1 MKSLPEQEFYIPI
14 DDAIEDFRTHLLA
27 HPRTIF
33 SAEFGDGKSYFLQ
46 RFIEEPSIQ
55 EQFVFLKLF
64 PVNYQ
69 VVENRDI
76 FELIKYDLLFQLFLN
91 GMIPKVEKLDDKLV
105 LQLFCISH
113 GQDFLLELS
122 KWAPLIA
129 SNPEQVATI
138 ATIMSAIKPLQKLYA
153 KWKTYKKQNAESD
166 YAYNSFL
173 EKQDA
178 SLLYECDAVTSFIR
192 ECIARYKQ
200 ANPSKRV
207 VWLIE
212 DLDRID
218 PAHLFR
224 ILNVLSAHVDYAYKY
239 GLSVDESSI
248 CGNKFDVDHV
258 VLVLDYK
265 NLSNIYH
272 HFYGAD
278 TSFDGYIRKFCSDQ
292 PFYYSFANRRYD
304 YVIQYLHEATHL
316 SEDVLHVM
324 LLNDNMK
331 SKTLREISSAIRDM
345 DRSLFNIP
353 KYKDINM
360 EVELPLGVLRVL
372 VVMRRLGLST
382 QDMINALQRAI
393 VQHPKE
399 MISVIGGYVLAK
411 NNNFSMRMYFP
422 SNRSDI
428 VILAMIKEILPKT
441 ATCNVEIYNEG
452 YNGDGRLNKYNEF
465 VPWFLSF
472 VAK

>member
-1 MKSLPEQEFYIPI
+1 MKSIPEQEFYIPI
-14 DDAIEDFRTHLLA
+14 DDAIENFRTHLLA

-46 RFIEEPSIQ
+46 RFIAEPSIQ

-91 GMIPKVEKLDDKLV
+91 GMIPDTEKLDDKLV

-129 SNPEQVATI
+129 SNPEQVAAI
-138 ATIMSAIKPLQKLYA
+138 ATITSALKPLQKLYA
-153 KWKTYKKQNAESD
+153 KWKTFKKQNAESD
-166 YAYNSFL
+166 YTYNLFL
-173 EKQDA
+173 KKQDA

-192 ECIARYKQ
+192 ECIVRYKQ
-200 ANPSKRV
+200 SNPSKRV

-224 ILNVLSAHVDYAYKY
+224 ILNVLSAHVDYAYKF
-239 GLSVDESSI
+239 GQSVDESSI
-248 CGNKFDVDHV
+248 CGNKFEVDHV

-265 NLSNIYH
+265 NLSSIYH

-304 YVIQYLHEATHL
+304 HVIQYLHGVTHL
-316 SEDVLHVM
+316 SENILHVM
-324 LLNDNMK
+324 LLTDDIK
-331 SKTLREISSAIRDM
+331 SKTMREIASAITDT

-372 VVMRRLGLST
+372 VVMRRLGFST

-399 MISVIGGYVLAK
+399 MISVIGGYVLVK

-422 SNRSDI
+422 SNRSDM

-452 YNGDGRLNKYNEF
+452 YNGDGRLNMYNEF
-465 VPWFLSF
+465 VPWLLSF
-472 VAK
+472 VAL